1 MAINNLERFCQSRRD
16 KDGKQSVLHYET
28 TQSYQEHRKVE
39 CVEKKHFNHY
49 IERKHFAMDQ
59 LKTIG

>member
-49 IERKHFAMDQ
+49 IERKHFAMD
-59 LKTIG
+59 